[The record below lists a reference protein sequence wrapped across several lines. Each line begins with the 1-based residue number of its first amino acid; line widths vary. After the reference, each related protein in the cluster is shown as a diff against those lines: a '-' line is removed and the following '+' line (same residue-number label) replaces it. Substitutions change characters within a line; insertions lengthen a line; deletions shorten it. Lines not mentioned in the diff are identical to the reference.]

1 MEKAEYLNF
10 AKEIAK
16 EAGKIMLKY
25 FNRNNGAA
33 YKGDKTIVTLADKE
47 INSYLIRRVKEEYPT
62 HSVDGEEEQFGKSE
76 YVWVCDPV
84 DGTAMYARHIPVAV
98 FSLAL
103 VVNGVPQVGVVYDAF
118 TDTLYSAIKGQGAYQ
133 NEEKISVNQ
142 FMLEDMRSVANFDM
156 WPHKGYSVYEIVQ
169 KLGEKTYFVSLG
181 SVIRACMCVASGE
194 FTLAIFPGTKRKH
207 CDIAAAKV
215 IVEEAGGKV
224 TNFFGEEQRYDRDI
238 EGAIISN
245 GMVHEEVINLI
256 KEKERKRLTIR
267 HQSDKITKN
276 KNKEK

>member
-1 MEKAEYLNF
+1 MENKEYLEF
-10 AKEIAK
+10 AKGIAY

-25 FNRNNGAA
+25 FKQNNGAS

-47 INSYLIRRVKEEYPT
+47 INTFLINRVKEKFPT
-62 HSVDGEEEQFGKSE
+62 HSVDGEEEQFGTSE

-103 VVNGVPQVGVVYDAF
+103 VVNGVSQIGVVYDVF
-118 TDTLYSAIKGQGAYQ
+118 TDTLYSAIKGEGAYK
-133 NEEKISVNQ
+133 NEQKITVND
-142 FMLEDMRSVANFDM
+142 FELNDMRSVSNFDM
-156 WPHKGYSVYEIVQ
+156 WSNSDYNLYDVIKTIG
-169 KLGEKTYFVSLG
+169 KKTYFVSIG

-194 FTLAIFPGTKRKH
+194 FNLAIFPGTKRKN

-224 TNFFGEEQRYDRDI
+224 TNLFGEDQRYDTDI
-238 EGAIISN
+238 KGAVISN
-245 GMVHEEVINLI
+245 GIIHREVIEEI
-256 KEKERKRLTIR
+256 KKFI
-267 HQSDKITKN
+267 
-276 KNKEK
+276 